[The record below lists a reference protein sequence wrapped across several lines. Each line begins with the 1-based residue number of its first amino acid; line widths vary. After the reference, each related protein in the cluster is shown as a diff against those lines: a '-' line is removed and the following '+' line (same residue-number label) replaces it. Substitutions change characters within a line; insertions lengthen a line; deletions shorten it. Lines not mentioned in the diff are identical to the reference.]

1 MKYDYLQIIPDDL
14 EWLYAPDQLYATRD
28 TGDLRLQLIFPYR
41 RQWQENVRYP
51 VVLFVPGAA
60 WYEQEMYNSVPQWA
74 KLAEKGC
81 VVAAVQVRSSLQAK
95 FPAQVED
102 LLSAMYHL
110 AAEADRWHIDPHRMY
125 LAGSSSGGHIALLT
139 MLRSIDELAKAKE
152 FTLRGVFT
160 LAAPTDLTL
169 CSEAPAMN
177 LLGLESPEED
187 PERVAAASCGAYI
200 TRKGGLPKVLLIHG
214 TDDTVVPIEHTVSLY
229 RQLKAAGKWVHMIKV
244 NGAGHGG
251 AWQWKDHLLESVM
264 QFIREA

>member
-1 MKYDYLQIIPDDL
+1 MKHDYLQIIPDDL
-14 EWLYAPDQLYATRD
+14 EWLYAPDQRYAARE
-28 TGDLRLQLIFPYR
+28 TGDLRLQILFPHR
-41 RQWQENVRYP
+41 RQWQGNVRFP
-51 VVLFVPGAA
+51 VVLYVPGAA

-81 VVAAVQVRSSLQAK
+81 VVAAVQVRSSTQEK

-102 LLSAMYHL
+102 LLDAMYHL

-139 MLRSIDELAKAKE
+139 MLRSIDELAKAPE

-160 LAAPTDLTL
+160 LAAPTDLSL

-177 LLGLESPEED
+177 LLGLASPEED
-187 PERVAAASCGAYI
+187 PARIAEASCGMYI
-200 TRKGGLPKVLLIHG
+200 TPGRSLPKILLIHG
-214 TDDTVVPIEHTVSLY
+214 TEDGVVSIEHTQRLY
-229 RQLKAAGKWVHMIKV
+229 RQLKQAGKWVHMIKI

-251 AWQWKDHLLESVM
+251 AWQWKEHLLDSIM
-264 QFIREA
+264 QFIREG